1 MLIKHKIN
9 NNQNN
14 QHFYKKDEI
23 FNNYLGAFKV
33 ILTYIYVN
41 SLILCLDCIY
51 QTRNNLK
58 VLEGK
63 AFIRLL
69 VIANTAFKAI
79 RHPKNLFFSHCS
91 APPWDLN

>member
-58 VLEGK
+58 VLE
-63 AFIRLL
+63 
-69 VIANTAFKAI
+69 ANTAFKAI

>member
-41 SLILCLDCIY
+41 SLILCLDCMSLYI
-51 QTRNNLK
+51 
-58 VLEGK
+58 
-63 AFIRLL
+63 
-69 VIANTAFKAI
+69 
-79 RHPKNLFFSHCS
+79 LFVNYMLYFH
-91 APPWDLN
+91 